1 MEIPY
6 GVLWIGPL
14 DLFSFWIPFTDPAR
28 VFPSWLNVTSF
39 HGLNCAFKKK
49 EKIDQLGVLHDML
62 HDLNYTIT
70 QKSVNLNQSTLRI
83 CNSQVLRLT
92 KWRTHIGWNSKPRAL
107 PIWVLN
113 LVSMTYWIFDQ
124 LKGHRGVAISVTEKA
139 LGLKAR
145 ELLVSHFDQEVGSEV
160 PLYVRYHEFSFTFE

>member
-14 DLFSFWIPFTDPAR
+14 DLFLFWIPFTDPAR

-49 EKIDQLGVLHDML
+49 EKNWSIGCFTWHVAWLKLY
-62 HDLNYTIT
+62 NNT
-70 QKSVNLNQSTLRI
+70 KS
-83 CNSQVLRLT
+83 NSQVLRLT

-124 LKGHRGVAISVTEKA
+124 LKGHGGVAISVTEKA